1 LGECA
6 GWNTFWR
13 VPVQPDVVPRSDL
26 TRLLG
31 QSLLEGHALE
41 VCREYALAARPG
53 ARFYESREHG
63 VEVAVDEYGR
73 VIAIRLHFGG
83 VGGFRPYP
91 GAIPGRGGTIPRRSS
106 MWAALGR
113 PAQSTDPFRDR
124 GSGTHGPADEWQ
136 FPTFVMHAQYALD
149 GEHLRWLTLG
159 R

>member
-1 LGECA
+1 M
-6 GWNTFWR
+6 
-13 VPVQPDVVPRSDL
+13 QPDVVPRGDL

-31 QSLLEGHALE
+31 RSLLEGPALE
-41 VCREYALAARPG
+41 VCREYGLTARPG
-53 ARFYESREHG
+53 ARLYESREHG
-63 VEVAVDEYGR
+63 VEVAVDEYDR
-73 VIAIRLHFGG
+73 VHAIRLHFGAD
-83 VGGFRPYP
+83 GGFHPYP
-91 GAIPGRGGTIPRRSS
+91 GAIPGRGGTIARRGS

-124 GSGTHGPADEWQ
+124 GRAGTHGPADEWQ

>member
-1 LGECA
+1 M
-6 GWNTFWR
+6 
-13 VPVQPDVVPRSDL
+13 QPDVVPRSDL

-41 VCREYALAARPG
+41 VSREYRLTARPG
-53 ARFYESREHG
+53 ARFYESREYG

-73 VIAIRLHFGG
+73 VIAIRLHFG
-83 VGGFRPYP
+83 VDEGFRPYP
-91 GAIPGRGGTIPRRSS
+91 GVIPGRGGRIARRSS

-113 PAQSTDPFRDR
+113 PAQSTDPFRE
-124 GSGTHGPADEWQ
+124 SGDHGPADEWQ

-159 R
+159 H